1 MSQVIVITGGA
12 GGIGSAVCRGLVHD
26 GHQVVVADFDREGAG
41 RLAQELGKQSLA
53 VEVDVGNK
61 ESVGKMIQESLT
73 RFGRIDVL
81 LNGAGIMPRHEV
93 KDISVEEW
101 ERVLRINLTGV
112 FLCSQAAARHM
123 VERKQGRILSVASGR
138 GVAGAPGAAHYA
150 ATKAG
155 VIAFTKSLAVELAP
169 CNVVVNAIAPG
180 VTDTPMSQ
188 AGYSEEDRKKRL
200 TLSPLIGGYTPLEQI
215 VGLVRYLI
223 SDATREVTGQVFFL
237 KTP

>member
-1 MSQVIVITGGA
+1 MSQVIVVTGGA
-12 GGIGSAVCRGLVHD
+12 GGIGSAICRGLAHD
-26 GHQVVVADFDREGAG
+26 GHQVVVADFDREGAA
-41 RLAQELGKQSLA
+41 RLAQELGKESLA
-53 VEVDVGNK
+53 VEVDVGSK
-61 ESVGKMIQESLT
+61 ESVAKMIGESLS

-112 FLCSQAAARHM
+112 FLCSQAVARHM
-123 VERKQGRILSVASGR
+123 VERKQGRILSIASGR

-180 VTDTPMSQ
+180 VTDTPMSR
-188 AGYSEEDRKKRL
+188 AGYTDEVRKQRQS
-200 TLSPLIGGYTPLEQI
+200 LSPLMGGYTPLDQI

-223 SDATREVTGQVFFL
+223 SDAAREVTGQVFFL

>member
-1 MSQVIVITGGA
+1 MSQVIVVTGGA
-12 GGIGSAVCRGLVHD
+12 GGIGSALCRGLVQD
-26 GHQVVVADFDREGAG
+26 GHGVVIADFDREGAL
-41 RLAQELGKQSLA
+41 RLAEELGKESHAL
-53 VEVDVGNK
+53 EVDVGSK
-61 ESVGKMIQESLT
+61 ESVGKMVQETLS

-81 LNGAGIMPRHEV
+81 FNGAGIMPRHEV

-112 FLCSQAAARHM
+112 FLCSQAVLRHM
-123 VERKQGRILSVASGR
+123 TERKQGRILSIASGR
-138 GVAGAPGAAHYA
+138 GVAGAPRAAHYA

-155 VIAFTKSLAVELAP
+155 VIAFTKSLALELAP
-169 CNVVVNAIAPG
+169 HNVVVNAIAPG

-188 AGYSEEDRKKRL
+188 AGYSAEERKKRL
-200 TLSPLIGGYTPLEQI
+200 TLSPLMGGYTPLAQI

>member
-1 MSQVIVITGGA
+1 MSQVIVVTGGA
-12 GGIGSAVCRGLVHD
+12 GGIGSAICRGLAHD
-26 GHQVVVADFDREGAG
+26 GHQVVVADFDREGAA
-41 RLAQELGKQSLA
+41 RLAQELGKESLA
-53 VEVDVGNK
+53 VEVDVGSK
-61 ESVGKMIQESLT
+61 ESVAKMIGESLS

-112 FLCSQAAARHM
+112 FLCSQAVARHM
-123 VERKQGRILSVASGR
+123 VERKQGRILSIASGR

-180 VTDTPMSQ
+180 VTDTPMSR
-188 AGYSEEDRKKRL
+188 AGYTEEVRKKRQS
-200 TLSPLIGGYTPLEQI
+200 LSPLMGGYTPLDQI

-223 SDATREVTGQVFFL
+223 SDAAREVTGQVFFL